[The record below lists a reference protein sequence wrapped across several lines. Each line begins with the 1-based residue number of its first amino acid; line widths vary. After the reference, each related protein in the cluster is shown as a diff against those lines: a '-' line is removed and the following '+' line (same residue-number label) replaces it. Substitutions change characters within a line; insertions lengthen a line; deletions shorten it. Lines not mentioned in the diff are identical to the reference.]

1 MAAKINNFLIP
12 NVSKIGTEK
21 AVDVSNKLEKNS
33 QSEFSNLLNEQI
45 GKNNGT
51 GTDGLN
57 LSVHAARRLKERGME
72 IDGNE
77 FLKIK
82 NAMNML
88 RDKGG
93 QDSLIITGK
102 GAYIVDVENRKIVTA
117 MDKDSMT
124 QNVFTK
130 IDSTM
135 IVD

>member
-1 MAAKINNFLIP
+1 MAAKINNLLIP

-21 AVDVSNKLEKNS
+21 SVETSNRLDKNS

-45 GKNNGT
+45 GRSAEAQ
-51 GTDGLN
+51 DGVN

-72 IDGNE
+72 IDGDE

-88 RDKGG
+88 RSKGG

-102 GAYIVDVENRKIVTA
+102 GAYIVDVNSNKIVTA
-117 MDKDSMT
+117 MDKGSMS

>member
-1 MAAKINNFLIP
+1 MSAKINNLLIP
-12 NVSKIGTEK
+12 NVSKIGTERS
-21 AVDVSNKLEKNS
+21 VETSNRLDKNS
-33 QSEFSNLLNEQI
+33 QSEFSNLLNDQI
-45 GKNNGT
+45 GRST
-51 GTDGLN
+51 EAQDGLN

-72 IDGNE
+72 IDGDE

-88 RDKGG
+88 RSKGG

-102 GAYIVDVENRKIVTA
+102 GAYIVDVNSNKIVTA
-117 MDKDSMT
+117 MDKGSMT